1 MNLKIFKSK
10 DRGYTKLIG
19 NISFLLEQAR
29 TKSFTVI
36 NQILVKTYWQIGK
49 WIVEFEQH
57 GEKKAVYGSALL
69 DTLSHDLTNVHG
81 KGFSRDNLENMR
93 RFYIKFPISE
103 TLSPILSW
111 SHYVE
116 LLKVSEDLSR
126 SFYEKQCIREGWSLR
141 ELRRQMNSMLF
152 ERIALSKDKKGVLE
166 LSKKGQVVVKA
177 QDAIK
182 DPYILEFLG
191 LDESHTYS
199 ETEMEDMLISKLKEF
214 ILELGKDF
222 LFVDRQKR
230 ITLGNRHYY
239 IDLVFYHRILRC
251 FVLIDLKLGEL
262 NHADTGQMNLY
273 LNYYKQ
279 NEVKEGEHEPIG
291 LILCASKNHALA
303 KYILTE
309 PHLFASEYKLR
320 LPSETALKEE
330 LKKLLE

>member
-1 MNLKIFKSK
+1 
-10 DRGYTKLIG
+10 
-19 NISFLLEQAR
+19 
-29 TKSFTVI
+29 
-36 NQILVKTYWQIGK
+36 
-49 WIVEFEQH
+49 
-57 GEKKAVYGSALL
+57 
-69 DTLSHDLTNVHG
+69 
-81 KGFSRDNLENMR
+81 MR
-93 RFYIKFPISE
+93 RFYLKFPISE

-291 LILCASKNHALA
+291 LILCASKNQALA

>member
-1 MNLKIFKSK
+1 MNLKIFKPK
-10 DRGYTKLIG
+10 ERGYNQLIG
-19 NISFLLEQAR
+19 NIGSLLEQAR
-29 TKSFTVI
+29 AKSFTVI
-36 NQILVKTYWQIGK
+36 NQILVQTYWQIGK

-57 GEKKAVYGSALL
+57 GEEKAVYGSALL

-93 RFYIKFPISE
+93 RFYLKFPISE

-182 DPYILEFLG
+182 DPYIIEFLG

-222 LFVDRQKR
+222 LFVDREKR

-291 LILCASKNHALA
+291 LILCASKNQALA

-330 LKKLLE
+330 LK